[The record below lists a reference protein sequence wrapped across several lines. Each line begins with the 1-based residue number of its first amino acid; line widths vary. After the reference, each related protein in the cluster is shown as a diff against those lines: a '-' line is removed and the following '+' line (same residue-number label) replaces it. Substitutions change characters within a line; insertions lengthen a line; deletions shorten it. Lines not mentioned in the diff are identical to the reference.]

1 MQNFTNEDDLIQ
13 MRGEGL
19 VGMPVPEN
27 LHHLE
32 NGQLVFDGSNL
43 LDVSTITDWLID
55 DDGHKRHPDIHVDKD
70 WQAMN
75 CNFDDVLIVD
85 GDLWRL
91 ETDAD
96 RLAAAK
102 ARALENV
109 VVLANGF
116 TSGVLAK
123 YPVAERQGWPQK
135 QAECEI
141 IAAADKAGTNISTAL
156 GKTKIIKAIATTTSW
171 DDATI
176 VATAKAVIA
185 KADEFSAI
193 AAMVEVMRNQAEVAI
208 NAAGTLDELETTK
221 LGLMQQANV
230 LAQQYGLA

>member
-1 MQNFTNEDDLIQ
+1 MPNAILNIDLI
-13 MRGEGL
+13 
-19 VGMPVPEN
+19 VGSTTDAARPYFDQK
-27 LHHLE
+27 LSRKLRW
-32 NGQLVFDGSNL
+32 NGHSFIDCTKHN
-43 LDVSTITDWLID
+43 DWLVD
-55 DDGHKRHPDIHVDKD
+55 DAGNKRLPVMHPGSD
-70 WQAMN
+70 WQAIS
-75 CNFDDVLIVD
+75 CDFDDALILD
-85 GDLWRL
+85 NGNWRV

-109 VVLANGF
+109 VVLANGY

-221 LGLMQQANV
+221 VDLMQQADV
-230 LAQQYGLA
+230 LAQQYGLV